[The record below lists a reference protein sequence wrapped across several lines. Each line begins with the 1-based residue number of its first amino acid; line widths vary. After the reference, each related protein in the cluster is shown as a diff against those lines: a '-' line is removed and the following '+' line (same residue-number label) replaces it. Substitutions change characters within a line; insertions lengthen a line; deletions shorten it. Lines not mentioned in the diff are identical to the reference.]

1 MSVSLRILLL
11 IFSVVLALATTV
23 VVKRGR
29 MPIKYSLLWY
39 FSSLIVFVLAV
50 FPFIIEWVA
59 SLFGFTTLSN
69 LITAIMIGIL
79 LFLTMSLTIITAGQK
94 RKITLLIQEIS
105 MLKEKVSKNDK
116 KR

>member
-11 IFSVVLALATTV
+11 VFSIVLSFVTTV

-39 FSSLIVFVLAV
+39 FSSLIIFILAV

-59 SLFGFTTLSN
+59 ELFGFITLSN
-69 LITAIMIGIL
+69 LITSIMIGIL
-79 LFLTMSLTIITAGQK
+79 LFLTMSLTIITTGQK
-94 RKITLLIQEIS
+94 RKITLLIQEIF
-105 MLKEKVSKNDK
+105 MLKEKKDRK
-116 KR
+116 

>member
-1 MSVSLRILLL
+1 MSVSLRILLF
-11 IFSVVLALATTV
+11 IFSIVLALVTTV

-39 FSSLIVFVLAV
+39 FSSLIVLILSV

-59 SLFGFTTLSN
+59 KLFGFVTLSN
-69 LITAIMIGIL
+69 LVTSIMIGIL

-94 RKITLLIQEIS
+94 MKITLLIQEVSI
-105 MLKEKVSKNDK
+105 LKEKVNENG
-116 KR
+116 KRK

>member
-1 MSVSLRILLL
+1 MSVSLRILLF
-11 IFSVVLALATTV
+11 IFSIVLALVTTV

-39 FSSLIVFVLAV
+39 FSSLIVLILSV

-59 SLFGFTTLSN
+59 KLFGFVTLSN
-69 LITAIMIGIL
+69 LVTSIMIGIL

-94 RKITLLIQEIS
+94 RKITLLIQEVSI
-105 MLKEKVSKNDK
+105 LKEKVNENG
-116 KR
+116 KRK

>member
-11 IFSVVLALATTV
+11 IFSVFLTLATTV
-23 VVKRGR
+23 VVKKGR

-39 FSSLIVFVLAV
+39 FSSLIIFVLSV
-50 FPFIIEWVA
+50 FPFIIEYI
-59 SLFGFTTLSN
+59 SELFGFKTLSN
-69 LITAIMIGIL
+69 LITAIMICIL

-105 MLKEKVSKNDK
+105 ILKEKVKNNEK
-116 KR
+116 

>member
-11 IFSVVLALATTV
+11 VFSIVLAFATTV

-39 FSSLIVFVLAV
+39 FSSLIIFILAV

-59 SLFGFTTLSN
+59 KLFGFITLSN
-69 LITAIMIGIL
+69 LITSIMIGIL

-105 MLKEKVSKNDK
+105 MLKEKSGRK
-116 KR
+116 